1 MDVEKLL
8 RFCLEKLVDN
18 PQALSISRTETPD
31 KIVFEVRVA
40 ADDRARVIGKEGR
53 TFKALR
59 ALINLPL
66 EGNPHDLVIETAT

>member
-18 PQALSISRTETPD
+18 PQALSITRTED
-31 KIVFEVRVA
+31 SERIVFEVKVSL
-40 ADDRARVIGKEGR
+40 DDRARVIGKEGR

-59 ALINLPL
+59 ALINLPV
-66 EGNPHDLVIETAT
+66 EGNPYDLVIETAT